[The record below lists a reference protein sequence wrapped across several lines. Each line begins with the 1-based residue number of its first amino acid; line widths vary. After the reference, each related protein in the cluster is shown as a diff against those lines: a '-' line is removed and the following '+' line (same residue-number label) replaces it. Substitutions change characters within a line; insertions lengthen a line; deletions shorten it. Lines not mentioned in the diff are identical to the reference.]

1 MEFAKNLVYH
11 FPLLRTQWID
21 FCRFDLCV
29 GLDWYSQPFVFKN
42 VHRPVSFLPDFR
54 VLKQQDAD
62 KLTRRT
68 PNEIASEKS
77 EDL

>member
-1 MEFAKNLVYH
+1 MQNWDLKVVCH
-11 FPLLRTQWID
+11 FE
-21 FCRFDLCV
+21 
-29 GLDWYSQPFVFKN
+29 
-42 VHRPVSFLPDFR
+42 